1 MSLSTSAWMMRLF
14 ADARWEH
21 PGHVGADLDLPD
33 EIYGFG
39 SWLLW
44 VLATRAQAV
53 VDQAFAAGP
62 ARPSRHYGMA
72 DGHPVPTPSLVAWL
86 LTAAEFHVPL
96 ERLPHRDPRLDDR
109 QKVLRTMVSRAIG
122 GEPRLFKDRWLQDL
136 ANLCQF
142 GEPELQFLLR
152 SRDDEGYAV
161 DPGALRKA
169 IATTRQSRPSE
180 AHGDVGKLAFG
191 APAALAQLPPLVTGF
206 TGRAAELAVMTG
218 LLDPAGAEEAVVL
231 AVAGLAGVGKT
242 TLAVQAGHAARQR
255 GWFPGGVL
263 FIDLHG
269 YEEAPVEP
277 GRALDTLL
285 RSLGVGAEHI
295 PPGAEERAGTYRSA
309 LAAISKPV
317 LVIADNA
324 SSEAQVRLL
333 LPGPGPHRMVVT
345 SRHTLAGLGA
355 RLLEVAV
362 LSQDEGVALLKAAL
376 RAARPDDSRAS
387 SDREAAMRL
396 ARVCGGLPLALQ
408 IAAALLNVDPARSV
422 SDLAGDLAVER
433 GRLAA
438 LRYDDGSGAAAPS
451 VAAAFGL
458 SCRRLDEIAARLF
471 RILSV
476 NPGPDAS
483 TAAVAVLADLPEGQA
498 RGVLARLVR
507 AHLID
512 GATGRWRMHD
522 LLRLYS
528 QQLSDAHAEADGRE
542 EARDRLLRYYM
553 HTADAAD
560 DHLRALAGTPV
571 PADFPNRDAA
581 LAWLDAERPNLMATV
596 PMAASTGCDEV
607 AMRLPHILA
616 MYCIWRRRFDDWLMT
631 LAIGLETARKLGDRR
646 REAMTLGNIANA
658 LWQVRRSPEALAASL
673 GSLAIFREIGDRHC
687 EATALNNVGL
697 ALRREGRFEE
707 AITAYL
713 EAVAILR
720 ETGDRH
726 DEGMVLGN
734 LGNPLQEAGRFE
746 EAVTACRE
754 SVTIYRE
761 TGDRNGEADAL
772 EGLGTA
778 LRRAGRFGEAVSACQ
793 EAVATFRET
802 GDRHH
807 EGTALSNLGLAL
819 HGAGRFEEAV
829 SACQEAVAIFR
840 EAGDQHYEG
849 VALGNLEGVLAGQA
863 AP

>member
-1 MSLSTSAWMMRLF
+1 
-14 ADARWEH
+14 
-21 PGHVGADLDLPD
+21 VGADLDLPD

-62 ARPSRHYGMA
+62 ARPSRHYGTV

-86 LTAAEFHVPL
+86 LTAAEFGVPL
-96 ERLPHRDPRLDDR
+96 DRLAQRDPRLDDR
-109 QKVLRTMVSRAIG
+109 QKVLRTLVSRAIG
-122 GEPRLFKDRWLQDL
+122 GEPRLFKDGWLHDL
-136 ANLCQF
+136 ADLCTF
-142 GEPELQFLLR
+142 GQPELPFLLR
-152 SRDDEGYAV
+152 SRDDEGYPV
-161 DPGALRKA
+161 DPAALRKA
-169 IATTRQSRPSE
+169 IAATLQHRPPE
-180 AHGDVGKLAFG
+180 ADGDGGRVVSG

-206 TGRAAELAVMTG
+206 TGRAAELAVMTR
-218 LLDPAGAEEAVVL
+218 LLDPAGPEQAVVVS
-231 AVAGLAGVGKT
+231 AVAGLAGVGT
-242 TLAVQAGHAARQR
+242 TALAVQAGHAARQR

-269 YEEAPVEP
+269 YDEAPVEP
-277 GRALDTLL
+277 GRALDALL
-285 RSLGVGAEHI
+285 RSLGVSAEHI

-309 LAAISKPV
+309 LAAIEKPV

-333 LPGPGPHRMVVT
+333 LPGPGRCRMVIT

-355 RLLEVAV
+355 RLLDVAV
-362 LSQDEGVALLKAAL
+362 LSQDEGVALLETSL
-376 RAARPDDSRAS
+376 RGARPGDARVAS
-387 SDREAAMRL
+387 DHEAAMRL
-396 ARVCGGLPLALQ
+396 SQVCGGLPLALQ
-408 IAAALLNVDPARSV
+408 IAAALLKADPERSV
-422 SDLAGDLAVER
+422 SDLAGELAAER
-433 GRLAA
+433 GRLEA

-458 SCRRLDEIAARLF
+458 SCRRLDETATRLF

-483 TAAVAVLADLPEGQA
+483 TAAVAVMAGLTEGQA
-498 RGVLARLVR
+498 RGVLARLAR

-512 GATGRWRMHD
+512 GASGRWRMHD

-542 EARDRLLRYYM
+542 QARDRLLRYYM
-553 HTADAAD
+553 DTADAAD
-560 DHLRALAGTPV
+560 DHLRAPAGAPG
-571 PADFPNRDAA
+571 PAAFPSRDAA
-581 LAWLDAERPNLMATV
+581 LAWLDAERLNLVAAV
-596 PMAASTGCDEV
+596 PTAAGTGCDEV

-616 MYCIWRRRFDDWLMT
+616 LYCIWRRRFDDWLMT
-631 LAIGLETARKLGDRR
+631 LPIGLEAARKLGDRR
-646 REAMTLGNIANA
+646 REGMTLGNLANA
-658 LWQVRRSPEALAASL
+658 LWQVRRSAEALAAAR
-673 GSLAIFREIGDRHC
+673 GSLAIFREIGDRHF
-687 EATALNNVGL
+687 EGTALNNVGL
-697 ALRREGRFEE
+697 ALHREGRFEE
-707 AITAYL
+707 SIAAFL

-734 LGNPLQEAGRFE
+734 LGSPLEDLGRFG
-746 EAVTACRE
+746 EAVTACQE

-761 TGDRNGEADAL
+761 TGDRNGEANAL
-772 EGLGTA
+772 EDLGRA
-778 LRRAGRFGEAVSACQ
+778 LRLADRFADAVTACR
-793 EAVATFRET
+793 ESLAIFRET

-807 EGTALSNLGLAL
+807 EGTALTSLGLAL
-819 HGAGRFEEAV
+819 HGAGRPEEAAA
-829 SACQEAVAIFR
+829 ACQEAVAIFR
-840 EAGDQHYEG
+840 ESGDQHYEG
-849 VALGNLEGVLAGQA
+849 VALRNLETVRAGQR